1 MSADDSLPRLD
12 ESAED
17 PVLREALGSARRDVP
32 SDERMKALSL
42 AFGAKLGAAGAS
54 GAGGAGGASSPGGAT
69 GSGSV
74 GAGAASALG
83 IKGVGIVAAAI
94 IGASALWYT
103 TRPAPSPPEPAKPV
117 PAAIVES
124 AVPTK
129 PVPPKSDPVPTLSV
143 EDLPKAPANAAP
155 KPSAQETP
163 KESDT
168 ALLGRA
174 QKELGKNPAN
184 ALALLGEHAKTFP
197 RSGFGQE
204 REVMTID
211 ALIRLGRRGEAEARA
226 GQFAKAYPKS
236 AHNRRID
243 SLLGR

>member
-1 MSADDSLPRLD
+1 MSADDTVPRLD

-17 PVLREALGSARRDVP
+17 PVLREAIGSARRDVP

-54 GAGGAGGASSPGGAT
+54 GAGGASTASGAT
-69 GSGSV
+69 GSGTV
-74 GAGAASALG
+74 GTGAASAAG
-83 IKGVGIVAAAI
+83 IKGVGIVAAAV
-94 IGASALWYT
+94 IGASALWYA
-103 TRPAPSPPEPAKPV
+103 TRPAPSPPEPAKPAPV
-117 PAAIVES
+117 AIVES
-124 AVPTK
+124 AAPTK
-129 PVPPKSDPVPTLSV
+129 AVAPKSEPIPTLSV
-143 EDLPKAPANAAP
+143 DDLPKAPTHAAP
-155 KPSAQETP
+155 KPSADDTP

-226 GQFAKAYPKS
+226 DQFAKAYPKS